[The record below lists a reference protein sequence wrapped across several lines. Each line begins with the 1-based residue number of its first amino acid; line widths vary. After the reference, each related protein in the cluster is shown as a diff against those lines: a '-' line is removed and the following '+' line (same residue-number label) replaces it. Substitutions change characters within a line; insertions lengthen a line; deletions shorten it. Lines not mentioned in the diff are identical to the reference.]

1 MTAASLQAALQTLH
15 ASADDARTAAQAVAA
30 EVDALLGERVA
41 IAQTLAD
48 FYRAP
53 LSMSSV
59 QPLLDL
65 AVKLNP
71 SLRRD
76 RSLS

>member
-1 MTAASLQAALQTLH
+1 MTAATLQNALRTLR
-15 ASADDARTAAQAVAA
+15 ASADDTRTAVSVVAG
-30 EVDALLGERVA
+30 EVDALLGERLM

-59 QPLLDL
+59 QPILEL
-65 AVKLNP
+65 AERLNP
-71 SLRRD
+71 SLRD
-76 RSLS
+76 RP